1 MNRTKRLVVLSTIM
15 GVSVLA
21 VGQGSAQIGGQ
32 AQNKSVSP
40 DTITPAEFLSWEEEF
55 KNWGRWG
62 PDDQMGMSN
71 LITPEKIKSAT
82 ELVQDGTVISLAHPV
97 PKVVA
102 ADVRENGLFNRS
114 TNRIGPTGTSDTY
127 SVSYHGLT
135 VAHMDTWCHR
145 FFDGEMYNGIPVEG
159 NLSEEE
165 GCAEGSVMNWKDGV
179 TTRAV
184 LYDIPALKGVE
195 WLEPGEVV
203 TRADLEAFEEMSGV
217 RARPGDVVVL
227 YTGRWKRRA
236 AMGAWRDDVPGY
248 YVDTVPWIHEREP
261 AFIAHDFNIDW
272 GPRTGWTEEVGI
284 RGGPIHQ
291 AVLHWMGI
299 NILECLDL
307 ERAVEVARE
316 KDRYEFLITWAPLPV
331 EGGSGS
337 PVNPLAIF

>member
-1 MNRTKRLVVLSTIM
+1 MNRTKNLVCRGALF
-15 GVSVLA
+15 GALVLA
-21 VGQGSAQIGGQ
+21 AGQSWAQTQYQDPGT
-32 AQNKSVSP
+32 V
-40 DTITPAEFLSWEEEF
+40 TPAEFLSWKSEF
-55 KNWGRWG
+55 MNWGRWG
-62 PDDQMGMSN
+62 PDDQKGMTN
-71 LITPEKIKSAT
+71 LITPEKIQSAAA
-82 ELVQDGTVISLAHPV
+82 LVRDGIVISLAHPV
-97 PKVVA
+97 PQVAA
-102 ADVRENGLFNRS
+102 ADVREDGLFRRS

-165 GCAEGSVMNWKDGV
+165 GCREGSVMNWKDGV

-217 RARPGDVVVL
+217 RAGPGDVVVL

-272 GPRTGWTEEVGI
+272 GPREGWDESVGI
-284 RGGPIHQ
+284 RGGPIHE

-307 ERAVEVARE
+307 ERAVETARE
-316 KDRYEFLITWAPLPV
+316 LDRYEFMITWAPLPV

-337 PVNPLAIF
+337 PVNPLAMF